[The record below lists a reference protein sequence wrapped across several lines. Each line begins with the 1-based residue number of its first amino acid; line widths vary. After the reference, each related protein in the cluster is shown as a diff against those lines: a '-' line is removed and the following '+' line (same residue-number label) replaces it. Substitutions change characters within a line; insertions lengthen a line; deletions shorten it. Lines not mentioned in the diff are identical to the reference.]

1 MPSPGARLIPLALK
15 TKPAPRSA
23 PRPQILAV
31 DDAKAVRTLVQKTFA
46 VYACDVNEASN
57 GFNALF
63 QMEKG
68 LPDLI
73 LLDVNMPIMGGLE
86 MLTLLKSKPALAA
99 IPVVILASPADHTVS
114 AQLAALGIAG
124 TLMKPFTPAA
134 LVEKVLGV
142 LPLKPAGP

>member
-1 MPSPGARLIPLALK
+1 VR
-15 TKPAPRSA
+15 
-23 PRPQILAV
+23 ILAQ
-31 DDAKAVRTLVQKTFA
+31 KALA
-46 VYACDVNEASN
+46 PYDCDVNEASN

-68 LPDLI
+68 LPDLL

-86 MLTLLKSKPALAA
+86 MLGMLKSQPALAA
-99 IPVVILASPADHTVS
+99 IPVIILASPADHTVS
-114 AQLAALGIAG
+114 AELAALGIAG

-142 LPLKPAGP
+142 LPLKPAPSPSAAP